1 MIEKLYY
8 LFYKVV
14 KTRGGND
21 QSFFK
26 AYIGFCF
33 LIYMNLASTLGLIN
47 YFFKYR
53 ISKDTS
59 IYGGLF
65 VFGIILLYNYFS
77 LWVRNE
83 EIIAKY
89 ENLSNKNGKLL
100 IWSFIILSFSFF
112 YIVLENFVEYHPS

>member
-1 MIEKLYY
+1 
-8 LFYKVV
+8 
-14 KTRGGND
+14 
-21 QSFFK
+21 
-26 AYIGFCF
+26 
-33 LIYMNLASTLGLIN
+33 MNLASTLGLIN